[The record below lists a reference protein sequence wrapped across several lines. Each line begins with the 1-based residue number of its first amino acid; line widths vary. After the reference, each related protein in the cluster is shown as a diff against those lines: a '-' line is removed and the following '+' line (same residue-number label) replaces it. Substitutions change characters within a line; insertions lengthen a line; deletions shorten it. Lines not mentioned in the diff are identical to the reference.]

1 MNFDFHLE
9 CGIVNVLSAVDRGEA
24 CLSHQMN
31 ETNQSELKGVM
42 DREDQMI
49 LSVLSA
55 VEEEPELT
63 QKDLAV
69 RLGVAVGMVN
79 SYLKRVIYKG
89 YVKTRNL
96 QRRRLKYLLTPN
108 GIKEKTRL
116 TYEFLEYSYQ
126 YIRDIRRKTRE
137 LLEPYCKQGKK
148 RVVFY
153 GSGEV
158 AELALLTVQELGMEL
173 VAVVDEQNKSK
184 TCINHEIFGDIFLTR
199 EIRAD
204 LLIILPPLISESVK
218 QAVSNI
224 PNKENLVIL
233 TLNQKTPLL

>member
-1 MNFDFHLE
+1 MSDSND
-9 CGIVNVLSAVDRGEA
+9 NDQKS
-24 CLSHQMN
+24 
-31 ETNQSELKGVM
+31 VM
-42 DREDQMI
+42 DRDDQMI

-63 QKDLAV
+63 QKDLAS

-96 QRRRLKYLLTPN
+96 QRRRLKYLLTPS

-116 TYEFLEYSYQ
+116 TYEFLEYSYC
-126 YIRDIRRKTRE
+126 YIRDIRRKTLA
-137 LLEPYCKQGKK
+137 LLEPYCKQDKK

-158 AELALLTVQELGMEL
+158 AELTMLTLQELGMQL
-173 VAVVDEQNKSK
+173 VAVVDEKHAGSK
-184 TCINHEIFGDIFLTR
+184 CVNHVIQENSYFEQPVD
-199 EIRAD
+199 AD
-204 LLIILPPLISESVK
+204 LVIVLLLQVSEPVIQLLNKIPNKNDLIILTLDK
-218 QAVSNI
+218 KI
-224 PNKENLVIL
+224 PRL
-233 TLNQKTPLL
+233 